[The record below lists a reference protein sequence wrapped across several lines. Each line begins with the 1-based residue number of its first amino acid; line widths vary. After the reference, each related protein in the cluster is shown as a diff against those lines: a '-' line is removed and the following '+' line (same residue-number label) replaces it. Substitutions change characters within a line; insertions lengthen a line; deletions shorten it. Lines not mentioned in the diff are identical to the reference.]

1 MCRKNHD
8 FDDYYFTIYTLD
20 DELITG
26 FDDIETLAKF
36 FNMKLKYVLQYL
48 KNNTN
53 FRLNDRLVKVVII
66 KKELENEIIVR
77 RR

>member
-1 MCRKNHD
+1 MCKVNHT
-8 FDDYYFTIYTLD
+8 FDDYYFTIYSLD

-26 FDDIETLAKF
+26 FDDIETLTKF
-36 FNMKLKYVLQYL
+36 FNMQLKYVLRNL
-48 KNNTN
+48 RDNNN
-53 FRLNDRLVKVVII
+53 FILNGRLVKVIII

>member
-1 MCRKNHD
+1 MCKVNHT
-8 FDDYYFTIYTLD
+8 FDDYYFTVYSLD

-26 FDDIETLAKF
+26 FDDIETLTKF

-48 KNNTN
+48 RNNTN
-53 FRLNDRLVKVVII
+53 FTLNGRIVKVVII